1 MMLFHRSPRTYLAP
15 PTAELELQPP
25 QGKPAFPVSSLMA
38 VLAQP
43 LISASLSLIVTI
55 YAVAKNPDYL
65 ILSLPMMVG
74 SGLWGIIN
82 YFNERKKY
90 RESIAQRDQTYRAY
104 LADRRHEAESLA
116 NEQRRALLDPHPDPS
131 ECLRR
136 AGAGTGQPS
145 PRLWERSSG
154 LERPRDPDFLHLRL
168 GLGALP
174 ATFQLKPPSSRPPV
188 GEADDLYDE
197 ALRLVDDFRQVDG
210 VPIVLPLAQAGA
222 AGLSGPPAA
231 VRETVRALLL
241 QLATHHAP
249 NEVKLVALL
258 PAHEVDEWAWIRWL
272 PHVWD
277 DERKRRYLAASP
289 DEARALL
296 AELFAGL
303 QKRAL
308 NRPASDAPP
317 EYPQNFVFLFADP
330 GLFRGQDASVVG
342 PLLHL
347 LLTQGAAIG
356 AYSIFLADR
365 PETLP
370 AGCRALVECGGSG
383 RLRLI
388 GPPTQDFVFR
398 PDRVNLAQ
406 ADLFARALAPV
417 RLKAP
422 ATIADLPASVP
433 LTALLKTPRLEDC
446 PVRDLWEK
454 RDSHQ
459 SLEVPLGIE
468 AGGGVTMLNFQ
479 DTATGGDG
487 SHAMVGG
494 TTGTGKTR
502 FLQTLITLLA
512 AHHHPHDLNFIL
524 IDYKGGDLLQGLEA
538 LPHVVGTLA
547 NLEKADAQAM
557 LVERL
562 FVCLE
567 AELRRRRNL
576 LGGRNIN
583 QYQRDFLQGRASEP
597 LPHLFVIIDEFAEMI
612 RNSPDKAAM
621 TKRLLSIGATGRSLG
636 VHLVLATQDPSGVV
650 TDELRNNINIRI
662 CLRMGS
668 RQASMDILRRPDA
681 YENIS
686 SSQVGRAY
694 LQVGNNDRFV
704 AFQVAWGGDRYAR
717 GQAAPHADISIVEL
731 DGTRKPLRSF
741 RPLQVGE
748 ETQMSALVRLI
759 RKTADAM
766 GLQPLRSPLSPPL
779 RSMVF
784 LDELRRGE
792 MGWNGSG
799 WDARPGAPWLAPI
812 IGQMDDPASQAQ
824 DPLRLPL
831 GAEGHFV
838 LFGEPG
844 SGKTTFIQTLVTSLA
859 LSHLPDQ
866 VHIYLVD
873 FGGQRLLSLKGFPH
887 VGDVFLGEEIERLRR
902 FFRYLD
908 RELQTRRGE
917 FARAGAST
925 LQDYCALSGKPVPSI
940 VTILRDYAAFRK
952 ACQDQNLD
960 LDDLLMDLVRNGG
973 PYGLHFVLTMNNP
986 TELRPQLAGNISLAA
1001 TYHLATRDYSM
1012 AVGPTGGL
1020 EPPPLPGRGLFK
1032 GPPLLEFQTALPVQ
1046 GHTDVERTQALKS
1059 LMAAMDR
1066 AWSGG
1071 RPRSFPPVPAV
1082 IGLSQ
1087 LLAPAD
1093 RWPEPAPAGLAAS
1106 FCINLEDPDQPFAVD
1121 LRDGPYFLV
1130 AGTPQSGKTTLLQ
1143 SWVLALADRH
1153 PPERLLLYLVD
1164 FRQSG
1169 LLGLS
1174 DLPHVR
1180 APIADIQGRK
1190 TQERKTGYISDGE
1203 RFAQALAEIETALQ
1217 QRQAALNEARQK
1229 DPGAFRLQAWLDA
1242 RPTLLMVIDDF
1253 EMVDPELPPDA
1264 KDLLNSGLRRW
1275 RELGFAMIVAGSTSD
1290 MENAWGWIAQLRNAP
1305 VGFQMGSASHNQ
1317 VFRINLPVDNPSRP
1331 LPPGDAFFIRRGQAV
1346 RVRIADPQ
1354 VGPVPLAEWVRKIRQ
1369 R

>member
-1 MMLFHRSPRTYLAP
+1 MPLFHRSPRTYLAP

-25 QGKPAFPVSSLMA
+25 PGKPARPTSSLMA
-38 VLAQP
+38 VLVP
-43 LISASLSLIVTI
+43 LSFTLLGLGLSIAFAATHAAFL
-55 YAVAKNPDYL
+55 L
-65 ILSLPMMVG
+65 FSMPMMFG
-74 SGLWGIIN
+74 SGLWGVIS
-82 YFNERKKY
+82 YFNERSKY
-90 RESIAQRDQTYRAY
+90 KASIAQRDQTYRAY
-104 LADRRHEAESLA
+104 LADRRREAESLA
-116 NEQRRALLDPHPDPS
+116 NEQRRALLDPHPDPN

-308 NRPASDAPP
+308 NRPAGDAPP

-433 LTALLKTPRLEDC
+433 LTALLKTPRLEDF

-547 NLEKADAQAM
+547 NLEKADAQAV

-650 TDELRNNINIRI
+650 TDELRNNINIRL

-704 AFQVAWGGDRYAR
+704 AFQVAWGGDRYLR

-759 RKTADAM
+759 RETADAM

-779 RSMVF
+779 RPMVF
-784 LDELRRGE
+784 LDELRQGE

-859 LSHLPDQ
+859 LSHPPDQ

-925 LQDYCALSGKPVPSI
+925 LQDYRALSGKPVPSI

-1305 VGFQMGSASHNQ
+1305 VGFQMGSAAHNQ

>member
-1 MMLFHRSPRTYLAP
+1 MLFHRSPRTYLAP

-25 QGKPAFPVSSLMA
+25 QGKPARPTSSLVA
-38 VLAQP
+38 VLLP
-43 LISASLSLIVTI
+43 LGFTLLGLGLTVAFLATNAS
-55 YAVAKNPDYL
+55 YL
-65 ILSLPMMVG
+65 LLSLPLMIG
-74 SGLWGIIN
+74 SGLVSIIN

-136 AGAGTGQPS
+136 AGAGTGRPS

-174 ATFQLKPPSSRPPV
+174 ATFRLKPPSSRPPV

-222 AGLSGPPAA
+222 AGLSGAPAL

-258 PAHEVDEWAWIRWL
+258 PAHEVDEWAWMRWL

-296 AELFAGL
+296 AELASGL

-308 NRPASDAPP
+308 NRPAGDAPP

-330 GLFRGQDASVVG
+330 GLFRGQDTSVVG

-347 LLTQGAAIG
+347 LLTQGATIG
-356 AYSIFLADR
+356 AYSLFLADR
-365 PETLP
+365 PEALP
-370 AGCRALVECGGSG
+370 GGCRALVECGGGG
-383 RLRLI
+383 RMRLI
-388 GPPTQDFVFR
+388 GPPTQDFAFT
-398 PDRVNLAQ
+398 PDRVSPAQ
-406 ADLFARALAPV
+406 ADVFARALAPI

-433 LTALLKTPRLEDC
+433 LTALLNLTRLEAL

-454 RDSHQ
+454 RHSHQ

-547 NLEKADAQAM
+547 NLEKADTQAV

-597 LPHLFVIIDEFAEMI
+597 LPHLFVVIDEFAEMI

-650 TDELRNNINIRI
+650 TDELRNNINIRL

-704 AFQVAWGGDRYAR
+704 AFQVAWGGDRYQPGSSGGALP
-717 GQAAPHADISIVEL
+717 QISRVAL
-731 DGTRKPLRSF
+731 DGRREPLRRF
-741 RPLQVGE
+741 VPLAAGE
-748 ETQMSALVRLI
+748 QTQLTALVEHMRA
-759 RKTADAM
+759 TAAAM
-766 GLQPLRSPLSPPL
+766 GLEKLKSPLSPPL
-779 RSMVF
+779 PATLF
-784 LDELRRGE
+784 LDDLRRAQP
-792 MGWNGSG
+792 GWNGQG
-799 WDARPGAPWLAPI
+799 WEAPSPDRWLSPLV
-812 IGQMDDPASQAQ
+812 GQLDDPTNQAQ
-824 DPLRLPL
+824 PPLFLPL
-831 GAEGHFV
+831 ADEGHFV

-844 SGKTTFIQTLVTSLA
+844 SGKTAFVQTLVTSLA
-859 LSHLPDQ
+859 LDHSPADVHL
-866 VHIYLVD
+866 YLID
-873 FGGQRLLSLKGFPH
+873 FSGQRLKALGGFPH
-887 VGDVFLGEEIERLRR
+887 VGDVFTADDLERLKR
-902 FFRYLD
+902 FFRFL
-908 RELQTRRGE
+908 RAELTARKE
-917 FARAGAST
+917 KFARLGASG
-925 LQDYCALSGKPVPSI
+925 LSEYRALGGEPLPAI
-940 VTILRDYAAFRK
+940 VTILEDHAAFAKLCLDRG
-952 ACQDQNLD
+952 LD
-960 LDDLLMDLVRNGG
+960 LDDTLTQLVRDGAA
-973 PYGLHFVLTMNNP
+973 YGLHFVFTLASP
-986 TELRPQLAGNISLAA
+986 SELKPRLANVLPLAA
-1001 TYHLATRDYSM
+1001 TFRLAARDYRPGGRSHRR
-1012 AVGPTGGL
+1012 TGTR
-1020 EPPPLPGRGLFK
+1020 PFPGRGLLK
-1032 GPPLLEFQTALPVQ
+1032 GTPPLEFQTALAAR
-1046 GHTDVERTQALKS
+1046 GSSEAERTRALQQ
-1059 LMAAMDR
+1059 LMEAMSR
-1066 AWSGG
+1066 AWTGP
-1071 RPRSFPPVPAV
+1071 RPRAFAPLPAV
-1082 IGLSQ
+1082 LPLGTLVT
-1087 LLAPAD
+1087 
-1093 RWPEPAPAGLAAS
+1093 PAPAWPTSPPPGRSARFALDMD
-1106 FCINLEDPDQPFAVD
+1106 DPDQPFD
-1121 LRDGPYFLV
+1121 LDLNDGPYFLV
-1130 AGTPQSGKTTLLQ
+1130 AGTPGSGKTSLLLA
-1143 SWVLALADRH
+1143 WALALAERY
-1153 PPERLLLYLVD
+1153 PPQALSLYVVD
-1164 FRQSG
+1164 FRRG
-1169 LLGLS
+1169 PLS
-1174 DLPHVR
+1174 ALTSMPHVE
-1180 APIADIQGRK
+1180 APLAQEQGGAPR
-1190 TQERKTGYISDGE
+1190 YISDDDALS
-1203 RFAQALAEIETALQ
+1203 RALAEIAERLNRRAQEMEAARRAASGPFDPRAWVAERPAL
-1217 QRQAALNEARQK
+1217 
-1229 DPGAFRLQAWLDA
+1229 W
-1242 RPTLLMVIDDF
+1242 LLMDDYDL
-1253 EMVDPELPPDA
+1253 VKSDGGQSNH
-1264 KDLLNSGLRRW
+1264 DLLNASLKRW
-1275 RELGFAMIVAGSTSD
+1275 RDLGFYLTVAGPINDLESD
-1290 MENAWGWIAQLRNAP
+1290 WGWVKLLRDAP
-1305 VGFQMGSASHNQ
+1305 VGFQLGTASLNQ
-1317 VFRINLPVDNPSRP
+1317 IFKINLPSDNPSRL
-1331 LPPGDAFFIRRGQAV
+1331 LPPGEAFYIRRGHY
-1346 RVRIADPQ
+1346 RRLKLADPQ
-1354 VGPVPLAEWVRKIRQ
+1354 AAPLPAPRWVEMLKKRG
-1369 R
+1369 